1 MRYVETVIYSAIYI
15 FVSFCVIMHD
25 AFRFFKIYLV
35 YIHLG
40 TVLGVWLQN
49 FSLRV
54 SHCLN
59 YPSYWLIAEGSM
71 ILANIWRRFSLSLS
85 LLFILDSAQWKF
97 CSTWTEKPGF
107 FILWYLEPYV
117 LLDYILSYIS
127 FYPKS
132 ICIFFTFLLS
142 SLVLS
147 FEYFY

>member
-1 MRYVETVIYSAIYI
+1 M
-15 FVSFCVIMHD
+15 SFCVIMHD

-85 LLFILDSAQWKF
+85 YLYSTLLSENFAQ
-97 CSTWTEKPGF
+97 
-107 FILWYLEPYV
+107 LEP
-117 LLDYILSYIS
+117 
-127 FYPKS
+127 K
-132 ICIFFTFLLS
+132 
-142 SLVLS
+142 SLVSS
-147 FEYFY
+147 FCDIWSHMFYWITYYHTFPFIPSLYVFFLPSYCPHWFYLLNIFTRVS